1 MKNSLNFVAILLI
14 LISFSPLLAQSTDKP
29 VKIAILLYPGVELLD
44 FAGPLEVFNHMEG
57 TEVYTV
63 ATQSGPMSIMQKML
77 TVTPDYTLATVPTPD
92 ILVVPGGRV
101 DEVAK
106 DSSLINWIRRTTAD
120 RQLTMSVCT
129 GAYILGEA
137 GLLDGKTVT
146 THWAATQMLQKMTP
160 KATVMEHTRFVDQGS
175 LVTTAGVSAGIDG
188 ALHIVSRLRG
198 MEAAREIARIME
210 YDKWDP
216 KSGMIVGQTP
226 SAKAKPRPH
235 VHTQPSRVPT
245 PVATAKTAKKRP
257 TVSLST
263 NIDPVCK
270 MDVSG
275 EWTDTTRY
283 MGKVYGFCSKIC
295 KDRFVRKPEQ
305 YVSH

>member
-1 MKNSLNFVAILLI
+1 MKNSLKFVAILLV
-14 LISFSPLLAQSTDKP
+14 LLSFKQLPAQSTDKP

-77 TVTPDYTLATVPTPD
+77 TVTPDYTLATVPQPD

-101 DEVAK
+101 DEIAK
-106 DSSLINWIRRTTAD
+106 DSSLINWIRRTTAG

-137 GLLDGKTVT
+137 GLLDGRTVT
-146 THWAATQMLQKMTP
+146 THWAATQMLQKMMP

-216 KSGMIVGQTP
+216 KAGLIVGKPVT
-226 SAKAKPRPH
+226 AKPKIS
-235 VHTQPSRVPT
+235 SRKSAVKVAT
-245 PVATAKTAKKRP
+245 PVKVVKISKSVAAAT
-257 TVSLST
+257 LSS

-295 KDRFVRKPEQ
+295 KARFVRKPEQ